1 MHEPTANAARAAH
14 ILNWIES
21 SFPHYERLLR
31 IARPGNFMSDINRAH
46 ACTMLASNA
55 LQAMCKTGDAHKS
68 NHCAGSILRAAVM
81 ISEWKES
88 N

>member
-1 MHEPTANAARAAH
+1 MQEPTVNDGAAH

-21 SFPHYERLLR
+21 SSNLYERLLH
-31 IARPGNFMSDINRAH
+31 ISRPGNFMSDINRAH
-46 ACTMLASNA
+46 VCTMLASIA
-55 LQAMCKTGDAHKS
+55 LQAMIKSGEAHMS

-81 ISEWKES
+81 ISEWKEP